1 MEPEASALIT
11 IRQIMKFYEQHLDGV
26 RRRYQLSKLETVIIS
41 FLHNNPGHD
50 TVGEISDTRML
61 SKGNVSRGAD
71 SLIKRGLLERIPD
84 QVDRRWVHLR
94 LRPEADPIVADIEA
108 ACVVFWQEAFEGF
121 SQEDME
127 NFHRLHTRLAHNVG
141 SKLERSSPAH
151 GE

>member
-1 MEPEASALIT
+1 MEQEASTLII
-11 IRQIMKFYEQHLDGV
+11 IRQTMKFYEQCLEVV
-26 RRRYQLSKLETVIIS
+26 RQRWQLSRLETIIIS

-50 TVGEISDTRML
+50 TVGEIADTRML

-71 SLIKRGLLERIPD
+71 ALIRRGLLERIPD
-84 QVDRRWVHLR
+84 RVDRRWVHLH

-108 ACVVFWQEAFEGF
+108 ACVVFWKEAFEGF
-121 SQEDME
+121 SEEDLAM
-127 NFHRLHTRLAHNVG
+127 FHRLNTRLARNVG